1 LIEKVMM
8 LKLNCSVLRLVL
20 LGTLLIG
27 VQVSVASAT
36 TEELLRQ
43 ADTAWAAGDVE
54 TAEARFKDAVAG
66 AADGMAEL
74 RLGGFYL
81 SQNRLADSVT
91 SFQAALSAGLP
102 DARLQSRAFLGLG
115 IAYLHSGKSSLA
127 RAAFDEASRIDPARA
142 AEIQPLLEELD
153 KKEKPMGH

>member
-1 LIEKVMM
+1 MM
-8 LKLNCSVLRLVL
+8 LKLNCSVFRLLL
-20 LGTLLIG
+20 LGTLLTG
-27 VQVSVASAT
+27 AQVSVVSAAT
-36 TEELLRQ
+36 TEELLQQ

-66 AADGMAEL
+66 AADGTAEL

-102 DARLQSRAFLGLG
+102 DARLQSRAFLGMG
-115 IAYLHSGKSSLA
+115 IAYLHSGKTSLA
-127 RAAFDEASRIDPARA
+127 RAAFNEASQIDPARA

>member
-1 LIEKVMM
+1 MIGSQVLI
-8 LKLNCSVLRLVL
+8 
-20 LGTLLIG
+20 
-27 VQVSVASAT
+27 ASAAT

-43 ADTAWAAGDVE
+43 ADTAWAAGDVA
-54 TAEARFKDAVAG
+54 TAEARFKEAVAG

-81 SQNRLADSVT
+81 SQNRLAESVA
-91 SFQAALSAGLP
+91 SFQAALSAGLA
-102 DARLQSRAFLGLG
+102 DARLQSRAFLGMG

-127 RAAFDEASRIDPARA
+127 RAAFDEASQIDPARA

-153 KKEKPMGH
+153 KKEKPMAH